1 MIIIPARI
9 NSSRFPRKVLV
20 DILGTPMVIRVAK
33 QASLV
38 DDVIVATDCDEV
50 IDVCSKHD
58 IKAVLTSTAHQ
69 SGTDRIYEVAKS
81 LGLSPS
87 ENIINLQADEPFIEK
102 DVLIA
107 IEKKTSSIKQDM
119 FITSCFTKINKSQ
132 AVDTNNVKVT
142 MNKYQQALYFS
153 RSLIPYDRDDGFD
166 DYSLHLGIYGFNVA
180 SLKMFCEIKHST
192 LEHIEKLEQLR
203 WLENGYDIFMQEVET
218 RSFGID
224 SPEDLERA
232 IKIFNGVPENTK

>member
-9 NSSRFPRKVLV
+9 QSSRLPRKVLLDV
-20 DILGTPMVIRVAK
+20 LGTPMVIRVAK

-50 IDVCSKHD
+50 MDVCSKHN
-58 IKAVLTSTAHQ
+58 IKAILTSKSHQ

-81 LGLSPS
+81 LGLNPN

-102 DVLIA
+102 DILEA
-107 IEKKTSSIKQDM
+107 LDKKTSSIKQDI
-119 FITSCFTKINKSQ
+119 FITSCFTKINKPQ
-132 AVDTNNVKVT
+132 AQDTNNVKVV
-142 MNKYQQALYFS
+142 MNKYKKALYFS
-153 RSLIPYDRDDGFD
+153 RSIIPYDRDNTFD
-166 DYSLHLGIYGFNVA
+166 DYYLHLGLYGFNVA
-180 SLKMFCEIKHST
+180 SLKMFCDIKNSN

-218 RSFGID
+218 KSFGID
-224 SPEDLERA
+224 SPEDLEKA
-232 IKIFNGVPENTK
+232 IRVFGE

>member
-9 NSSRFPRKVLV
+9 KSSRFPRKVLV
-20 DILGTPMVIRVAK
+20 DILGMPMVIRVAK
-33 QASLV
+33 QACLI

-50 IDVCSKHD
+50 INVCSKYN
-58 IKAVLTSTAHQ
+58 IKAVLTSDTHQ
-69 SGTDRIYEVAKS
+69 SGTDRIYEVAKKI
-81 LGLSPS
+81 GLKQS

-102 DVLIA
+102 DVLEA
-107 IEKKTSSIKQDM
+107 IEKKTSSIKQDI

-132 AVDTNNVKVT
+132 ANDINNVKVT
-142 MNKYQQALYFS
+142 MDKNQKALYFS
-153 RSLIPYDRDDGFD
+153 RSLIPYDRDDIFD

-180 SLKMFCEIKHST
+180 SLKMFCDIKNST

-218 RSFGID
+218 KSFGID
-224 SPEDLERA
+224 SPKDLERA
-232 IKIFNGVPENTK
+232 IKINNK